1 MQFNTSSLLELAVLL
16 LSSSGQLI
24 RQTSSIKETSTV
36 DSSVPRE
43 STVVES
49 VVGDELE
56 SGTVSPKP
64 ESPKPGKRAKKPKVK
79 LKHLVSE

>member
-1 MQFNTSSLLELAVLL
+1 MELAVLL
-16 LSSSGQLI
+16 LSSSGQII
-24 RQTSSIKETSTV
+24 RQTSSVKETPTV

-56 SGTVSPKP
+56 NRTASPKC
-64 ESPKPGKRAKKPKVK
+64 ESSKPGKRAKKPKVK